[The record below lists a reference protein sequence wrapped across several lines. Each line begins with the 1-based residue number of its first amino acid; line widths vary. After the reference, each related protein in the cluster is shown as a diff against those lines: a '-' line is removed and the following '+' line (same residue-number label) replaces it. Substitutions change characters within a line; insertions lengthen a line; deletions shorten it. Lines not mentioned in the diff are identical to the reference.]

1 MCRYDAAVGAF
12 RPHSAGSADGYC
24 SDDGYRPTVNSTSAA
39 VGDFSLRRKA
49 SGRSSKL
56 THVPAEVLPSFTNG
70 AGVSGRLSIPR
81 WAKEVYDGLSTNRPY
96 WLRGA
101 RP

>member
-1 MCRYDAAVGAF
+1 MCRYDAAVAAF
-12 RPHSAGSADGYC
+12 RPHSVGSADGC
-24 SDDGYRPTVNSTSAA
+24 RSDDGYRTTDNSASAA
-39 VGDFSLRRKA
+39 VGVFSLRRKA

-56 THVPAEVLPSFTNG
+56 THVPAEVLPSCTNG

-81 WAKEVYDGLSTNRPY
+81 WAREVYDGLSTNQPY
-96 WLRGA
+96 PLRGA